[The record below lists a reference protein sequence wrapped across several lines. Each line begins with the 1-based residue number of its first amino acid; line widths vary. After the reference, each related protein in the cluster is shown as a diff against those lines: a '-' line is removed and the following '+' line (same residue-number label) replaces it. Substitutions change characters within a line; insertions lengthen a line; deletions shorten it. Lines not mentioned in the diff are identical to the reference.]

1 MIQVAPVTLAF
12 NGVRLEPLAPTH
24 ADGLRAAA
32 EDGQI
37 WTLRVTWVPGPQ
49 QVDEYIAA
57 ALATPNRLAFAV
69 IDDASGVVMGT
80 TSYHDIAPDIERVEI
95 GHTWYAK
102 SRQRSGVNTSC
113 KLMLL
118 AHAFNTLGCAVVG
131 LRTDN
136 LNHASQA
143 AIERLGAHKD
153 GVIRHH
159 AARRDGSVRDT
170 VIYSILHSEWLG
182 IESALHDRLQLHATP

>member
-1 MIQVAPVTLAF
+1 MIQVAPVTLAL
-12 NGVRLEPLAPTH
+12 NGVRLEPLAPHH
-24 ADGLRAAA
+24 AGGLRAAA

-37 WTLRVTWVPGPQ
+37 WTLRVTWVPGPE
-49 QVDEYIAA
+49 QVDEYIAT

-69 IDDASGVVMGT
+69 IDAASGALIGT
-80 TSYHDIAPDIERVEI
+80 TSYHDIAVDIDRVEI

-170 VIYSILHSEWLG
+170 VMYSILRGEWPG
-182 IESALHDRLQLHATP
+182 IELALTDRLQLHAI

>member
-1 MIQVAPVTLAF
+1 MIQVQPVTLSL
-12 NGVRLEPLAPTH
+12 NGVRLEPLTVAHAP
-24 ADGLRAAA
+24 GLRAAA
-32 EDGQI
+32 EDGEI
-37 WTLRVTWVPGPQ
+37 WKLRVTWVPGPQ
-49 QVDEYIAA
+49 QVDEYIAT

-69 IDDASGVVMGT
+69 IDDDSGQVIGT
-80 TSYHDIAPDIERVEI
+80 TSYHDIMAGIDRVEI

-118 AHAFNTLGCAVVG
+118 AHAFNTLGCEVVG

-136 LNHASQA
+136 LNLASQA
-143 AIERLGAHKD
+143 AIERLGARKD

-170 VIYSILHSEWLG
+170 VIYSILRGEWHG
-182 IESALHDRLQLHATP
+182 IESALHDRLQTHAST